1 MQRAETAILDIDG
14 TLVDTN
20 YQHVVAWQRAFRAH
34 GLQVAGS
41 RIHAHVGMGGDRL
54 VEEVAG
60 RDFERERGDEVRA
73 AEGEAYGDM
82 IDEIGPLD
90 GAEDLLSELRR
101 HDYRVVLA
109 SSAKPDEVE
118 RYVEIL
124 GARELADGWTTSEDV
139 DSTKPSSELVEAALR
154 IGSAPAVMVGDTAW
168 DIIAARKAG
177 VPCLAVT
184 TGGIGPLELR
194 AAGAAGVY
202 GSVSDLAAEL
212 RRGARLEDAA
222 SENGNRSAVPGQSM
236 RRHGSGRPHK
246 SDPARTPR

>member
-101 HDYRVVLA
+101 HDYRIVLA
-109 SSAKPDEVE
+109 SSAKPEEVE

-184 TGGIGPLELR
+184 TGGIGALELR

-202 GSVSDLAAEL
+202 GSVSDLAGEL

-236 RRHGSGRPHK
+236 RRHGSDRPHK
-246 SDPARTPR
+246 SDPARSPR